1 MKHKFPK
8 SKGPAKIQHSASSAK
23 TTVQSA
29 VRPEDNIYRGKFHY
43 RSRSQVGLH
52 YSKSGFTREVTQ
64 VKVPSEASRTSAANK
79 SKCLQKQVELQP
91 RSRASPAKSNNQPA
105 KVPSEASRTSSN
117 QQVAAAAK
125 SNFSSQLD
133 NNNQPATLGIIKYRR
148 RRRQR
153 QPSPPTLSYAST
165 W

>member
-43 RSRSQVGLH
+43 SKSQV
-52 YSKSGFTREVTQ
+52 
-64 VKVPSEASRTSAANK
+64 
-79 SKCLQKQVELQP
+79 
-91 RSRASPAKSNNQPA
+91 
-105 KVPSEASRTSSN
+105 
-117 QQVAAAAK
+117 AAK

-133 NNNQPATLGIIKYRR
+133 NNNQPATLGIIKHRR

>member
-43 RSRSQVGLH
+43 SK
-52 YSKSGFTREVTQ
+52 SKSGFTREVKQPTSELQQ
-64 VKVPSEASRTSAANK
+64 VKQSTSRTSQLKKEASRSQTTNR
-79 SKCLQKQVELQP
+79 QV
-91 RSRASPAKSNNQPA
+91 
-105 KVPSEASRTSSN
+105 
-117 QQVAAAAK
+117 AAK